1 MEIILGIDF
10 GTTYSCIS
18 YFNKT
23 LNKFEVVP
31 NDQSQYTSPTMIF
44 FDKFSDQILFGSSAS
59 SMENFNGVCVSN
71 WKRIIGKSFDQL
83 TQNELDFFKNKN
95 MELVNKD
102 SDNTIYFKLNYNNKD
117 VYYTTL
123 DLTIMYLVWIKSLIQ
138 TYLNEKELVCHTVI
152 TIPAN
157 FNNNSR
163 TQLQEAYNLAGFKV
177 LRVLNE
183 PTSAALAYQNYDEKN
198 LETENI
204 LIFDCGGGTTDLSL
218 LEMDYSEQVFKV
230 LDIVADNLLGGEDLT
245 NNLYNWIMDKYKI
258 KNNWKYQYKIK
269 IQSELC
275 KIALSNKKTQEY
287 NINIENI
294 KDVNDNEFDLNIK
307 ISQHQFIFINSPFFD
322 KIRNLIKKIKS
333 NSKETFLNKII
344 FIGGSTKFFY
354 FDQLF
359 SKAFDGIEILN
370 SIDPDKSVA
379 IGACNYSKSLVNN
392 ESEESF
398 LLLDMTPLSLGVE
411 VQGGL
416 FDVIIPKGSIL
427 PITREKIFTN
437 EFDNTS
443 EIIVKIF
450 QGESR
455 FSQHNIYL
463 NSLNLTNLNKKRLK
477 GEMKIR
483 VCFSI
488 NSSGIIA
495 VKAEDFDSEAIS
507 NIFLSKELITH
518 CIPENIDEIILS
530 SEYTKTIENGMA
542 NKMNIKLSFHEKFV
556 DLLEIFLNKRK
567 VLLEIQGQEDLF
579 ENDSKNFT
587 IFRFNKLFNNTR
599 KILDE
604 FISYSIE
611 ELSEFKKT
619 FENEWH
625 EIMFEVSTVQEEQIT
640 KIKNLPT

>member
-10 GTTYSCIS
+10 GTTYSCVS

-23 LNKFEVVP
+23 SNKYEIIP
-31 NDQSQYTSPTMIF
+31 NDQSFYTSPTMIF
-44 FDKFSDQILFGSSAS
+44 FDKFSDQILFGNSAS
-59 SMENFNGVCVSN
+59 NMENFDGVCLSN

-95 MELVNKD
+95 MNLVKGEGA
-102 SDNTIYFKLNYNNKD
+102 SICFKINYNNKEIS
-117 VYYTTL
+117 YTTL
-123 DLTIMYLVWIKSLIQ
+123 DLTIMYLTWIKSLIIS
-138 TYLNEKELVCHTVI
+138 YLHLKKENENKFLTVI

-157 FNNNSR
+157 FNNNAR
-163 TQLQEAYNLAGFKV
+163 EELQKAYSLAGFEV

-183 PTSAALAYQNYDEKN
+183 PTSAALAYDNTKN
-198 LETENI
+198 NNSEIENI
-204 LIFDCGGGTTDLSL
+204 LVFDCGGGTTDLSL

-230 LDIVADNLLGGEDLT
+230 LDVVADNLLGGEDLT
-245 NNLYNWIMDKYKI
+245 NNLYKWIMEKYKI
-258 KNNWKYQYKIK
+258 KNNWKYQYKVK

-275 KIALSNKKTQEY
+275 KIALSNEKCQEY
-287 NINIENI
+287 NINIENV
-294 KDVNDNEFDLNIK
+294 KDVFDVEFDLNIK

-322 KIRNLIKKIKS
+322 KIRSLIKKIKNNEIKIS
-333 NSKETFLNKII
+333 KII

-354 FDQLF
+354 FKKLF
-359 SKAFDGIEILN
+359 QGFEGVEILN

-392 ESEESF
+392 ETEESF

-416 FDVIIPKGSIL
+416 FDIIIPKGSIL

-443 EIIVKIF
+443 EIIIKIF

-495 VKAEDFDSEAIS
+495 VKAEDFDSESVS
-507 NIFLSKELITH
+507 NIFLSKEFVNH

-542 NKMNIKLSFHEKFV
+542 NKINIKLSFHEKFV
-556 DLLEIFLNKRK
+556 DLLEIFINKRK
-567 VLLEIQGQEDLF
+567 VLLEIYGQEDY
-579 ENDSKNFT
+579 SKMIIKTLQF
-587 IFRFNKLFNNTR
+587 
-599 KILDE
+599 LDL
-604 FISYSIE
+604 INYSIIPE
-611 ELSEFKKT
+611 KF
-619 FENEWH
+619 
-625 EIMFEVSTVQEEQIT
+625 
-640 KIKNLPT
+640 